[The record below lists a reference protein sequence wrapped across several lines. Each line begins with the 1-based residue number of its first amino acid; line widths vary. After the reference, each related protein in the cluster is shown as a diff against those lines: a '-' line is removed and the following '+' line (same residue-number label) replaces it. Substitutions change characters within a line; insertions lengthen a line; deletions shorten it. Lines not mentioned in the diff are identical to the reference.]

1 MITDLLTSVGLFIL
15 AITNLLALL
24 IALIE
29 ASRKYD
35 KFRHGYELVLAS
47 GYFLLMLA
55 ELWLILT
62 GFNRGASSWLIGQS
76 LGLIVLAT
84 GFMQYQKVVQAERVS
99 AQFDP
104 QAPRSPQPN
113 KATKKHQSGL
123 ASLVGSNQEEPPKQ
137 ESENLVQDIQ
147 TTSTVPAVE
156 TVKSVHHQAP
166 TAKPKLTSTTNMS
179 DKPEPTVISSTEELS
194 PPSTTKKAT
203 INLSQLKRKSER
215 PKGRKKRQA
224 LLNDL
229 FPIPEPAATDHPP
242 LPSATVD
249 KSDHRLP
256 SELPIGL
263 MGYSF
268 TSGQSLVST
277 TAPVVSWLAASSIL
291 ASLFSL
297 RDRKG
302 MAWLIAGF
310 SLINLSTLI
319 QGLSVYLE
327 LPWWDNPWLS
337 AISLT
342 VSYLLIACG
351 SYQRIRGKVTKHF
364 LQIVIWLYLMIM
376 ATTIGLSLTIVESAA
391 SLTLLTYFVVGI
403 LTLILPIIHAMAFDH
418 PQLNPETAHE

>member
-1 MITDLLTSVGLFIL
+1 M
-15 AITNLLALL
+15 
-24 IALIE
+24 IE

-62 GFNRGASSWLIGQS
+62 GFNRTSSSWLIGQAI
-76 LGLIVLAT
+76 GLIVLAT
-84 GFMQYQKVVQAERVS
+84 GFMQYQKVVQAERLS

-104 QAPRSPQPN
+104 QSPASPKLAKTNKTSQTKRSEL
-113 KATKKHQSGL
+113 AT
-123 ASLVGSNQEEPPKQ
+123 LVSSNNEQPPKQ

-147 TTSTVPAVE
+147 TATTLPTETTTTAKSEPIKVAKPELQHISTINTHDETDDEPTATLLDKQDKQEKQVKSE
-156 TVKSVHHQAP
+156 TTVKSSVKSA
-166 TAKPKLTSTTNMS
+166 
-179 DKPEPTVISSTEELS
+179 
-194 PPSTTKKAT
+194 

-229 FPIPEPAATDHPP
+229 FPIPEATTTDHPP

-263 MGYSF
+263 FGYNF
-268 TSGQSLVST
+268 ATGQSLFST
-277 TAPVVSWLAASSIL
+277 AVPAVSWLAASSIL

-302 MAWLIAGF
+302 MPWLIAGF
-310 SLINLSTLI
+310 ILINLSTLI
-319 QGLSVYLE
+319 QVLSGYLE
-327 LPWWDNPWLS
+327 LSWWSNPWLS
-337 AISLT
+337 ASSLT
-342 VSYLLIACG
+342 LSYLLIACG

-391 SLTLLTYFVVGI
+391 SLTMLTYFVVGT